1 MVKTMGLH
9 NAIIMTKEELEELDD
24 EKVFDLWNDY
34 CENNNMFDDTIYHMD
49 EIDDILGK
57 MYPTDLFDTIDFNRF
72 NECDSYFGY
81 NGYGYIE
88 SFDTPYDVIDVEAL
102 VEYLNEDVI

>member
-1 MVKTMGLH
+1 
-9 NAIIMTKEELEELDD
+9 MTKEELEELED

-34 CENNNMFDDTIYHMD
+34 CENNNEGDERIYHMD
-49 EIDDILGK
+49 DLDDVLGR
-57 MYPTDLFDTIDFNRF
+57 MWPSDLFDMIEFNRF
-72 NECDSYFGY
+72 NACDSYFGY
-81 NGYGYIE
+81 NDYGYIE

>member
-1 MVKTMGLH
+1 MWPS
-9 NAIIMTKEELEELDD
+9 
-24 EKVFDLWNDY
+24 DL
-34 CENNNMFDDTIYHMD
+34 
-49 EIDDILGK
+49 L
-57 MYPTDLFDTIDFNRF
+57 DTIDFNRF
-72 NECDSYFGY
+72 SEGDSYFGY

>member
-1 MVKTMGLH
+1 
-9 NAIIMTKEELEELDD
+9 MTEEELEELEDG
-24 EKVFDLWNDY
+24 KVVDLWNDY
-34 CENNNMFDDTIYHMD
+34 CENNNMDDERIYYMD
-49 EIDDILGK
+49 EIDDVLGK
-57 MYPTDLFDTIDFNRF
+57 MYPTDLLDTIDFNRF

-88 SFDTPYDVIDVEAL
+88 SFNTPYDVIDVEAL

>member
-1 MVKTMGLH
+1 
-9 NAIIMTKEELEELDD
+9 MTKEELEELND
-24 EKVFDLWNDY
+24 EELVEMWNDY
-34 CENNNMFDDTIYHMD
+34 CDNNNRRGEGIHANRIYNMD
-49 EIDDILGK
+49 EIDDVLGK
-57 MYPTDLFDTIDFNRF
+57 MYPTALFDTIDFNRF

>member
-1 MVKTMGLH
+1 
-9 NAIIMTKEELEELDD
+9 MTKEELEELG
-24 EKVFDLWNDY
+24 ELEVVDLWNDY
-34 CENNNMFDDTIYHMD
+34 CETKNRGGEGIRANRIYHMD
-49 EIDDILGK
+49 ELDDILGK
-57 MYPTDLFDTIDFNRF
+57 MWPSDLLDTIDFNRF

-102 VEYLNEDVI
+102 VKYLNEGVI

>member
-1 MVKTMGLH
+1 
-9 NAIIMTKEELEELDD
+9 MTKEELEEL
-24 EKVFDLWNDY
+24 EELEVVDLWNDY
-34 CENNNMFDDTIYHMD
+34 CENNNRGGEGIRANKIYHMED
-49 EIDDILGK
+49 LDDILGK
-57 MYPTDLFDTIDFNRF
+57 MWPSDLLDTVDFNRF
-72 NECDSYFGY
+72 SEGDSYFGY

>member
-1 MVKTMGLH
+1 
-9 NAIIMTKEELEELDD
+9 MTKEELEEL
-24 EKVFDLWNDY
+24 EEQEVVDLWNDY
-34 CENNNMFDDTIYHMD
+34 CENANRGGEGIHTNKIYRMD
-49 EIDDILGK
+49 ELDDVLGK
-57 MYPTDLFDTIDFNRF
+57 MWPSDLLDTIDFNRF

-81 NGYGYIE
+81 NDYGYIE

>member
-1 MVKTMGLH
+1 
-9 NAIIMTKEELEELDD
+9 MTKEELEEL
-24 EKVFDLWNDY
+24 EEQEVVDLWNDY
-34 CENNNMFDDTIYHMD
+34 CENNNMGCEGIRANRIYNMD
-49 EIDDILGK
+49 EIDDVLGR

-88 SFDTPYDVIDVEAL
+88 SFNTPYDVIDEEAL
-102 VEYLNEDVI
+102 LEWYNANISE